1 MERGRGEVKIKIMK
15 KITITALSLFI
26 MQFLQAQV
34 NINLSMNPRPVANI
48 SDWAG
53 RRDVLTL
60 IASPLPVANYPNNV
74 KINTTIKTA
83 DGANVAVTDM
93 QRAPVK
99 ALVRG
104 GTTIFY
110 AADVVNLQVMVFTAS
125 FQDKLNRTGKL
136 PAGNYQIIVRL
147 DSTNLPVELSNT
159 QTKVFFL
166 SATQLPVLIMPFN
179 GDLLP
184 TAIAQTAI
192 TFRWSA
198 LVPRPTEPVHY
209 RVQVFEVLAN
219 QTAMQALRSNQPL
232 LDQEVVGTTQY
243 IWRPQ
248 LSFVNGSINKF
259 VWTVQSFDNKN
270 EIIVGE
276 VPNGEG
282 RSEPKTFN
290 VGNPPSAAKGRN
302 VWNRDCECWVM
313 EEIKIKKP
321 NN

>member
-1 MERGRGEVKIKIMK
+1 MK
-15 KITITALSLFI
+15 KIIIIIVTLFAI
-26 MQFLQAQV
+26 QFVRAQPV
-34 NINLSMNPRPVANI
+34 NINLVMNPRPIANI
-48 SDWAG
+48 GDWAG

-60 IASPLPVANYPNNV
+60 IATPPAQGGARNV

-83 DGANVAVTDM
+83 DGTSVAVTDM

-99 ALVRG
+99 ALVQG

-110 AADVVNLQVMVFTAS
+110 AADVVNIQAMVFTGS

-147 DSTNLPVELSNT
+147 DSTDLPIELSNT

-166 SATQLPVLIMPFN
+166 SATQLPVLIIPFN

-184 TAIAQTAI
+184 TAAAQTAI
-192 TFRWSA
+192 TFRWTA

-219 QTAMQALRSNQPL
+219 QTPMQALRSNQPL
-232 LDQEVVGTTQY
+232 LNQEVVGTTQY

-248 LSFVNGSINKF
+248 LSFANESINKF

-270 EIIVGE
+270 EIITGE

-282 RSEPKTFN
+282 RSEAKTFN
-290 VGNPPSAAKGRN
+290 VGNPPSTAKGHN
-302 VWNRDCECWVM
+302 VWNRDCQCWVM
-313 EEIKIKKP
+313 EEIKKTK
-321 NN
+321 N

>member
-1 MERGRGEVKIKIMK
+1 MK
-15 KITITALSLFI
+15 KITIVIATLFAF
-26 MQFLQAQV
+26 QFVQAQLV
-34 NINLSMNPRPVANI
+34 NINLVMNSRPIANI
-48 SDWAG
+48 GDWSG

-60 IASPLPVANYPNNV
+60 IATPPAQGGARNV

-83 DGANVAVTDM
+83 DGASVAVTDM

-99 ALVRG
+99 ALVQG

-110 AADVVNLQVMVFTAS
+110 AADVVNLQAMVFTGS
-125 FQDKLNRTGKL
+125 YQDKLNRTGKL

-147 DSTNLPVELSNT
+147 DSTDLPVELSNT

-166 SATQLPVLIMPFN
+166 SATQLPVLIMPVN

-184 TAIAQTAI
+184 AAMAQTAI

-209 RVQVFEVLAN
+209 RVQVFEVLGN
-219 QTAMQALRSNQPL
+219 QTPMQALRSNQPL

-248 LSFVNGSINKF
+248 LSFVRDSVNKF
-259 VWTVQSFDNKN
+259 VWTIQSFDNKN
-270 EIIVGE
+270 EIIAGE

-282 RSEPKTFN
+282 RSEAKIFT
-290 VGNPPSAAKGRN
+290 VSAATADRLGKRN
-302 VWNRDCECWVM
+302 NGL
-313 EEIKIKKP
+313 
-321 NN
+321 

>member
-1 MERGRGEVKIKIMK
+1 MGEFEGTKIKIMK
-15 KITITALSLFI
+15 KIIITIITLFTI
-26 MQFLQAQV
+26 QFVQAQLV
-34 NINLSMNPRPVANI
+34 NINLVMNPRPVANI

-60 IASPLPVANYPNNV
+60 IATPPVQGGARNV
-74 KINTTIKTA
+74 KINTTIKTV
-83 DGANVAVTDM
+83 DGTIVAVTDM
-93 QRAPVK
+93 QRAPIK
-99 ALVRG
+99 SLVQG

-110 AADVVNLQVMVFTAS
+110 AADVVNLQAMVFTGS

-147 DSTNLPVELSNT
+147 DSTDLPIEVSNT
-159 QTKVFFL
+159 QTKPFFL
-166 SATQLPVLIMPFN
+166 SATQLPILIMPIH

-184 TAIAQTAI
+184 AAMAQTAI

-209 RVQVFEVLAN
+209 RVQVFEVLAS
-219 QTAMQALRSNQPL
+219 QTPMQALRSNQPL

-248 LSFVNGSINKF
+248 LSFVRDSINKF
-259 VWTVQSFDNKN
+259 VWTIQSFDNKN
-270 EIIVGE
+270 AIITGE

-290 VGNPPSAAKGRN
+290 VGNPPSTAKGHQI
-302 VWNRDCECWVM
+302 WNRECECWVYSDP
-313 EEIKIKKP
+313 KLRP
-321 NN
+321 L

>member
-1 MERGRGEVKIKIMK
+1 MK
-15 KITITALSLFI
+15 KITIAIITLFTT
-26 MQFLQAQV
+26 QFVQAQLV
-34 NINLSMNPRPVANI
+34 NINLVMNPRPVANI

-60 IASPLPVANYPNNV
+60 IATQPAQGGARNV
-74 KINTTIKTA
+74 KINTIIKTV
-83 DGANVAVTDM
+83 DGTTVAVTDM

-99 ALVRG
+99 ALVQG

-110 AADVVNLQVMVFTAS
+110 AADVVNLQAMLFTGS

-147 DSTNLPVELSNT
+147 DSTDLPIELSNT
-159 QTKVFFL
+159 QTKTFFL
-166 SATQLPVLIMPFN
+166 SATQLPILIMPIN

-184 TAIAQTAI
+184 ATMAQTAI

-219 QTAMQALRSNQPL
+219 QTPMQALRSNQPL
-232 LDQEVVGTTQY
+232 LDREVIGTTQY

-248 LSFVNGSINKF
+248 LSFVRDSVNKF
-259 VWTVQSFDNKN
+259 VWTIQSFDNKN
-270 EIIVGE
+270 AIIAGE

-290 VGNPPSAAKGRN
+290 VGNPPSTARGHQIWDRA
-302 VWNRDCECWVM
+302 CECWVYSDP
-313 EEIKIKKP
+313 KLRP
-321 NN
+321 L